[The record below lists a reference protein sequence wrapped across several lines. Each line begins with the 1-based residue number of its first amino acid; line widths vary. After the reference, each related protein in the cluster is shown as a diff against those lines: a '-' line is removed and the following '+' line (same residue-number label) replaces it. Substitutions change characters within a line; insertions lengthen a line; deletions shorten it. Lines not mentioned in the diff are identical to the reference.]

1 MICKSLRKA
10 CAPMLAAAGIIA
22 AALGVAQPAA
32 AADFTMKI
40 GFITM
45 NDQNHQWANWYKEA
59 IEKGSN
65 GRIAVQIFPASQL
78 GPAPRMLEGVQLGT
92 IEAVLMPTDFFV
104 GLDARYG
111 IFAIPGLFRDME
123 HAAKAIADPALNRL
137 LLTLGEDKGL
147 LGISGFVY
155 SAADYLG
162 KAPIRSLADFKGK
175 TFRIN
180 ATPAERE
187 RMRLLGATAVPM
199 PLPEVIPALQRGQI
213 DGTQSA
219 IAVFVNFKFFDIA
232 KTIAQTDD
240 TMLVP
245 VAVVSRPWL
254 DKLPKDLQEL
264 VVNEG
269 LKLQGPVQKAS
280 FEATEAMRKRW
291 TDAGGEII
299 KFAPDEQKK
308 LEELLKGVGET
319 VTASDARLSAFY
331 RQVKAIADKH

>member
-1 MICKSLRKA
+1 MWTSLRKA
-10 CAPMLAAAGIIA
+10 RVPALAAAGMIA
-22 AALGVAQPAA
+22 AAFGAALPAA
-32 AADFTMKI
+32 AADFTMKL

-59 IEKGSN
+59 VEKGSN
-65 GRIAVQIFPASQL
+65 GRIEVQIFPASQL
-78 GPAPRMLEGVQLGT
+78 GSAPRMLEGVQLGT

-104 GLDARYG
+104 GLEPRYG

-123 HAAKAIADPALNRL
+123 HAAKAIADPELNRL

-147 LGISGFVY
+147 VGISGFVY

-162 KAPIRSLADFKGK
+162 KMPIRSLADFKGK

-187 RMRLLGATAVPM
+187 RMRLLGATAVAM

-219 IAVFVNFKFFDIA
+219 IAVFVNFKFVDIA
-232 KTIAQTDD
+232 KVITRTDD

-245 VAVVSRPWL
+245 VAVASRPWL
-254 DKLPKDLQEL
+254 DKLPKDLQEF

-269 LKLQGPVQKAS
+269 LKLQERVQRAS
-280 FEATEAMRKRW
+280 FDSTEAMRKRW
-291 TDAGGEII
+291 TSAGGEII
-299 KFAPDEQKK
+299 TFAPAEQAK
-308 LEELLKGVGET
+308 LMDLLKSVGPT
-319 VTASDARLSAFY
+319 VTASDPQLSAFY
-331 RQVKAIADKH
+331 RKVKAIADKH